1 MALDAAYLL
10 DTNILL
16 RLAKHDDPEHAAIKT
31 AVERLIEKGADLC
44 YAPQN
49 IVEFWNVI
57 TRPRERNGFG
67 LTVAEA
73 DREVSL
79 LESQLTLLPDNQH
92 VHIEWRRLV
101 VAHLVSGAKVHDAR
115 LVAAMRVHL
124 VTHLLTLNTNDF
136 ARYPDI
142 TTVHPRDVT

>member
-1 MALDAAYLL
+1 MALDAAHLL

-16 RLAKHDDPEHAAIKT
+16 RLAKRDDPEHAAIKT

-44 YAPQN
+44 YVPQN
-49 IVEFWNVI
+49 IVEFWNVF
-57 TRPRERNGFG
+57 TRPKERNGFG

-73 DREVSL
+73 EREVSL
-79 LESQLTLLPDNQH
+79 LERQLTLLPDNQH

-101 VAHLVSGAKVHDAR
+101 VAHSVSGAKVYDAR

-136 ARYPDI
+136 ARYSDI
-142 TTVHPRDVT
+142 TTVHPRDVM